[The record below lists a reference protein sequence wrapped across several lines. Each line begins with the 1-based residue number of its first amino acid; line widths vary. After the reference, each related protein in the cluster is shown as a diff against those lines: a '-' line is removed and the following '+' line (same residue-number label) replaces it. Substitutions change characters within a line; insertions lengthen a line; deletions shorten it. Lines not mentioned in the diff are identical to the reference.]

1 MNKNLIRYI
10 VITIVFFV
18 SLVVFSAVLNQG
30 NTDMT
35 MEMSKASL
43 PTASILMDDY
53 AVNEMHG
60 YVTRMEEATFRDSVT
75 PIDEDR
81 KLSFQIEL
89 FGQHLKSLKFE
100 VRSVDGERLIE
111 STQVTDYEKYKDRIV
126 ATVYLKDLIEENQ
139 EYNLTIIATLRDGR
153 DVYFYTR
160 VIQCDNSLTKEK
172 LDFVSDFHEKTLHKE
187 QAGDLSKY
195 LEPNSDG
202 DNTTFSYVDIHCSL
216 NQVTY
221 GDMKVEEIATPMIT
235 ICEPGKKIGTMTVS
249 SLLRVTDGKVENVYM
264 VEEYFRIRHTSERFY
279 LLDYER
285 TMEEIFPMEK
295 NSFANNKIV
304 LGIQS
309 PDVQVRESSG
319 GNIVAFTNA
328 GRIFCYDV
336 SDNKMAQLY
345 SFYDRD
351 NFDKRTYYDKS
362 EIKILDVEENGNVV
376 FVVYGYMNR
385 GSHEG
390 EVGVEVLYYNSLLNT
405 VEEQVFI
412 EYTKSPDVLLQD
424 MEKLTYHNRVGNL
437 FVMIDGSVYKINV
450 ENKTYEKV
458 ISGLYDNN
466 FRISEDNKMVV
477 WQKETDISKVKTL
490 FLMNL
495 NSEKITEITAGKDE
509 YLHAI
514 GFMGEDL
521 VYGIANETDISTDV
535 LGTTVFPMKKVII
548 QSEMGKVL
556 KEYENEGIYILDG
569 EIREN
574 QLTLKRAKGT
584 RQDEEN
590 PNSPLLITPT
600 TEDQIT
606 SNAEVHEGVNH
617 TVAAVTDLYQT
628 VQQIELKKEIEAKS
642 IKFLTPKEVMYEGG
656 RRIHFNEK
664 EDVLRFLVYKK
675 GKITSIVSD
684 PGDTV
689 KHAYETVGTVCD
701 TLGNEIYRRAETVTR
716 NQIMAIKEPGIDKEK
731 SSLAVC
737 LDTILAYE
745 GVSRNTTYM
754 LERGQNAKQILE
766 DNLKNYEILNLSGCP
781 MDAMLY
787 YVNKDIPVLAIRE
800 DGSAVLIIGF
810 NEYNIVLMDPKT
822 GKIYKKG
829 MNDSRAMF
837 EEEGNQFMTYIPC
850 RQD

>member
-1 MNKNLIRYI
+1 MNRNVIRYG
-10 VITIVFFV
+10 VITIVFFISV
-18 SLVVFSAVLNQG
+18 IVFSVILNQG

-43 PTASILMDDY
+43 PMASVLMDDY
-53 AVNEMHG
+53 SVNEMHG
-60 YVTRMEEATFRDSVT
+60 YVTRIEEATFRESIT

-81 KLSFQIEL
+81 KLRLQIDL
-89 FGQHLKSLKFE
+89 FGQEMKSLAFE
-100 VRSVDGERLIE
+100 VRSVNGERLIE
-111 STQVTDYEKYKDRIV
+111 STQVTDYEKEKDRIN

-139 EYNLTIIATLRDGR
+139 EYNLTIIITLKDGR
-153 DVYFYTR
+153 EVYYYTR

-172 LDFVSDFHEKTLHKE
+172 LDFVSDFHDRTLHKE
-187 QAGDLSKY
+187 MSGEISRY

-202 DNTTFSYVDIHCSL
+202 DNTTFSYVNIHCTL

-221 GDMKVEEIATPMIT
+221 GDMNVTELTEPSIT
-235 ICEPGKKIGTMTVS
+235 ICEQGNKIGTMTMS
-249 SLLRVTDGKVENVYM
+249 SLLSVKEGKIENVYM
-264 VEEYFRIRHTSERFY
+264 VEEYFRIRYTAERVY

-285 TMEEIFPMEK
+285 TMKEIFPMEK

-309 PDVQVRESSG
+309 QDVQMKESGG
-319 GNIVAFTNA
+319 GNILAFTNA
-328 GRIFCYDV
+328 GRVFCYDV
-336 SDNKMAQLY
+336 SENKLARLY
-345 SFYDRD
+345 SFYDEN

-376 FVVYGYMNR
+376 FAIYGYMNR

-390 EVGVEVLYYNSLLNT
+390 EVGVEVFYFNSLLNT

-412 EYTKSPDVLLQD
+412 GYNKAPEVLLHD
-424 MEKLTYHNRVGNL
+424 MEKLTYHNRSGNL
-437 FVMIDGSVYKINV
+437 FVLIDGAVYKIDV

-458 ISGLYDNN
+458 ISGLEANN
-466 FRISEDNKMVV
+466 FRISENNQMLV
-477 WQKETDISKVKTL
+477 WQKDKTL

-495 NSEKITEITAGKDE
+495 NSEKITEITSGKLE
-509 YLHAI
+509 NLQAI
-514 GFMGEDL
+514 GFMNDDL
-521 VYGIANETDISTDV
+521 VYGVANENDVSTDI

-548 QSEMGKVL
+548 QSESGKVL
-556 KEYENEGIYILDG
+556 KNYENEGIYILDG
-569 EIREN
+569 EIKEN
-574 QLTLKRAKGT
+574 QLSLLRVKGV
-584 RQDEEN
+584 RQEADN
-590 PNSPLLITPT
+590 PDSPLQITPIV
-600 TEDQIT
+600 EDQIT
-606 SNAEVHEGVNH
+606 SNAEIEEGVNH
-617 TVAAVTDLYQT
+617 TVSAVTDLYQT
-628 VQQIELKKEIEAKS
+628 IQQIELKKEIETKS

-656 RRIHFNEK
+656 RRIYLDEK
-664 EDVLRFLVYKK
+664 EDTNRFLVYKQGEVVEILSNPDETVK
-675 GKITSIVSD
+675 LAY
-684 PGDTV
+684 DTV
-689 KHAYETVGTVCD
+689 GVVCD
-701 TLGNEIYRRAETVTR
+701 TLGNEIYKRGETVTR

-737 LDTILAYE
+737 LDTILSYE

-787 YVNKDIPVLAIRE
+787 YVNLDIPVLALKK

-822 GKIYKKG
+822 GKIFKKG

-837 EEEGNQFMTYIPC
+837 EEEGNRFMTYIPR
-850 RQD
+850 RQE